1 MKKLITIF
9 VLIIAIISSQ
19 TVFAADAVVTYDQD
33 DTKVTVSGKF
43 APSLKAKNVSLV
55 ITRKGTDLT
64 AQEYSQSSSKN
75 FLELVENVAADYMGN
90 WSLIWYPSTV
100 AHYTVKATVNSTG
113 ENVTSEFYYVEESR
127 MQAINNAL
135 LSGTLQELQ
144 QIFAD
149 PITMYVLE
157 FTEEEIEALQD
168 TSKMGTAIYYIRK
181 DLDSANDIFAKL
193 DFAYQLVIF
202 NETNNGFEEITTEM
216 KQYAQIDDLNLYNT
230 ATFAIKE
237 ETVKR
242 IASEILTSGYSG
254 YNKLFTDS
262 LALAGVL
269 KVEMD
274 TYAGSYLE
282 LIDYDTYKN
291 ATPSEKLTICSAVA
305 KNSYN
310 TVDLLKT
317 AIDNAL
323 SGNNG
328 GTTDIPGTGGDGGGG
343 GGGGKV
349 VKPSN
354 GTSTGLSNVE
364 VTQEGTASF
373 TDVGESHWAF
383 VAISSLY
390 DRKISQ
396 GYEDNTYKPD
406 KTLTRAEAVTL
417 LCRVFNVIPAE
428 EDSGNFSDVNEND
441 WFASYINSAK
451 EAGYISGDGTMFRPD
466 ENITRQDLCVM
477 LYRFSGQSMSGAL
490 LSYSDAAEVAPYA
503 QTAVSAMSSNG
514 IINGFEDSS
523 FRPYE
528 YATRAQTAQ
537 ILYKYLLKN
546 EM

>member
-1 MKKLITIF
+1 MKKLIAIFIF
-9 VLIIAIISSQ
+9 VMTALSSQ
-19 TVFAADAVVTYDQD
+19 AIFASDAVITYDQD

-64 AQEYSQSSSKN
+64 AQDYSQSPSKD
-75 FLELVENVAADYMGN
+75 FLELAQNVTTDYQGN
-90 WSLIWYPSTV
+90 WSVVWYPSTV
-100 AHYTVKATVNSTG
+100 AHYTVKATVNTG
-113 ENVTSEFYYVEESR
+113 SESAVSEFYYVEESR

-135 LSGTLQELQ
+135 LSGTLQELN
-144 QIFAD
+144 QIFTD
-149 PITMYVLE
+149 KITMYVLE
-157 FTEEEIEALQD
+157 FTEVEIEALQD
-168 TSKMGTAIYYIRK
+168 TSKLGSAIYYIRQ
-181 DLDSANDIFAKL
+181 DLESVNDIFEKL
-193 DFAYQLVIF
+193 DFAYKLVIF

-230 ATFAIKE
+230 ATSAIKE

-242 IASEILTSGYSG
+242 IASKILTSGYSG

-262 LALAGVL
+262 LALAGVS

-274 TYAGSYLE
+274 TYVGPYLE
-282 LIDYDTYKN
+282 LIDYEAYNN
-291 ATPSEKLTICSAVA
+291 ATASEKLIIYSAVA
-305 KNSYN
+305 KNSYE
-310 TVDLLKT
+310 TVDLLKA
-317 AIDNAL
+317 AIDTAL
-323 SGNNG
+323 SGDNSGTNETPDTDNG
-328 GTTDIPGTGGDGGGG
+328 GGGG

-349 VKPSN
+349 LKPSE

-364 VTQEGTASF
+364 AAQPGAASF

-417 LCRVFNVIPAE
+417 LCRVFNVNPAE
-428 EDSGNFSDVNEND
+428 EVIGNFSDVNDND

-477 LYRFSGQSMSGAL
+477 LYRFSGQGMSGTL
-490 LSYSDAAEVAPYA
+490 LSYSDANDVADYA
-503 QTAVSAMSSNG
+503 QAAVSAMSSNG
-514 IINGFEDSS
+514 IINGFEDLS

-537 ILYKYLLKN
+537 MLYKYLLKN